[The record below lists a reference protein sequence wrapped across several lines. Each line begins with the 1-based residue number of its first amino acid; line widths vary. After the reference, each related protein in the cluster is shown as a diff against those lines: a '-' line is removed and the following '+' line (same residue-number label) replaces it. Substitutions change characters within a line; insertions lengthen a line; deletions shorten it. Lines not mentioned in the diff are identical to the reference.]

1 MSRVARILFLAD
13 THLGFDLPFH
23 PRVEKS
29 RRGPDFFANFRR
41 ALQPALDGQAD
52 LVIHGGDL
60 FFRSL
65 IPPALVEM
73 ALEPLVAVA
82 EHGVPV
88 FLVPGNH
95 ERSRIPLHL
104 WTLHPLLHIF
114 DRPRTFTLRLGEGN
128 GSTLALS
135 GFPSVRGSARD
146 LFTTRVEETGWRQ
159 AAAEARVLCMH
170 EAVEGA
176 QVGDTNYTFRSGPQV
191 IRGEDIP
198 GDFGAVL
205 SGHIHRAQVLRRDLE
220 GRPLAAPVV
229 YPGAIERTAFVERLE
244 AKGYVE
250 LGVDLDGPARGQIS
264 ALKFVRL
271 PARPM
276 VPLTVNTSGMREQSL
291 LEHISARL
299 SQLDPRSVVRLELQ
313 GTGAG
318 SARALLTAAR
328 LRELAPADMEITL
341 TRDPAT
347 WPAGRRAATLV
358 AGATTSGRGGSL

>member
-1 MSRVARILFLAD
+1 MSVVARILFLAD
-13 THLGFDLPFH
+13 THLGLDLPFH

-65 IPPALVEM
+65 IPPSLVEM

-82 EHGVPV
+82 ERGVPV

-104 WTLHPLLHIF
+104 WTLHPLLYIF
-114 DRPRTFTLRLGEGN
+114 DRPRTFALRMGHGD
-128 GSTLALS
+128 GPTLAIS
-135 GFPSVRGSARD
+135 GFPTMRGSARD
-146 LFTTRVEETGWRQ
+146 LFTARVEETGWRQ
-159 AAAEARVLCMH
+159 VGAEARVLCMH
-170 EAVEGA
+170 EVVEGA

-198 GDFGAVL
+198 GHFGAVL

-244 AKGYVE
+244 AKGYIE
-250 LGVDLDGPARGQIS
+250 LGMNLDGPARGQVS

-271 PARPM
+271 PVRPM
-276 VPLTVNTSGMREQSL
+276 IPLTLNTSGLADDGLR
-291 LEHISARL
+291 EHIRARL
-299 SQLDPRSVVRLELQ
+299 SELDARSVVRLDLQ
-313 GTGAG
+313 GAGAG

-328 LRELAPADMEITL
+328 LRELAPADMEVTL

-347 WPAGRRAATLV
+347 WPSAHRAAALRAPKTMLP
-358 AGATTSGRGGSL
+358 